1 VTTRVSGPEAAL
13 AQARLQDD
21 LIVTGEAVALESRPA
36 SVGMRALGSM
46 LDAIAVAAA
55 AYLLLIAATPLLNQL
70 NAAQL
75 GVVQVVTV
83 ATIFVFVPVTV
94 ETLTRGRSLG
104 KLATGIRVVRD
115 DGGPIRMRHALV
127 RALVGI
133 GDLWLTLGAMAVI
146 SAILTRRGKRVGDIL
161 AGTYAV
167 RIRGDDR
174 ALPPLIMPPE
184 LAAWAAGADIRR
196 LPDGVGLAAR
206 QFLSRT
212 GSMDRR
218 AREDMGRQLAAR
230 IEPLVSP
237 PPPWGT
243 HPERFLAAVLVA
255 RRDRE
260 YAVGLRAREREDAE
274 AAQVTRLPHQIAG

>member
-1 VTTRVSGPEAAL
+1 MSGPEAAL

>member
-1 VTTRVSGPEAAL
+1 MTTRVSGPEAAL

-104 KLATGIRVVRD
+104 KLATGIRVVRN